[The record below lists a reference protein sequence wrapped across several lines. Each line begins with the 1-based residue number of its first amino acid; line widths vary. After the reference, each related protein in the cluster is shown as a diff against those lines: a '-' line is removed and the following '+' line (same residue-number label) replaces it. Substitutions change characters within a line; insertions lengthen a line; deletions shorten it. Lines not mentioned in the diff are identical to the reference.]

1 MNRRTRYTLLGR
13 VMIGAAYLVMLLT
26 VAPPSVGQDSG
37 RLEPDDGYFPLTR
50 NEVIELQELLARLG
64 YKVGPIDG
72 VVGPQ
77 TVAAAKNLT
86 MWLEREFVRKPSG
99 QEIVLN
105 CEIEEGSKAPYDS
118 TQIMIDEY
126 RGIVIYHFNYTG
138 GNLNPIRVYHSDTG
152 NQYIDLSMKIS
163 KKSDD
168 FIVANNDDGAIVIT
182 KSDGKFVNAYVSPVP
197 LLDGNWFAF
206 GNTIWGTCAKS
217 PFR

>member
-13 VMIGAAYLVMLLT
+13 VMIGAASLVMLLT

-77 TVAAAKNLT
+77 TAAAARAVAGL
-86 MWLEREFVRKPSG
+86 LERELIRKPSG
-99 QEIVLN
+99 QEIVLD
-105 CEIEEGSKAPYDS
+105 CKIEEGAPQGFDS

-126 RGIVIYHFNYTG
+126 RGIVVYHFG
-138 GNLNPIRVYHSDTG
+138 GNLNPIVISSAG
-152 NQYIDLSMKIS
+152 GIKNYIDLSMKININDD
-163 KKSDD
+163 KFLVASDD
-168 FIVANNDDGAIVIT
+168 NGAIVIT
-182 KSDGKFVNAYVSPVP
+182 KHDGKFVNSFVSPVP
-197 LLDGNWFAF
+197 LPDGNWFAF
-206 GNTIWGTCAKS
+206 GNTLWGTCAKN